1 MITVHHL
8 NNSRSQR
15 ILWLL
20 EELNVKYEIRH
31 YQRDVITNRAPD
43 ELKVIHP
50 LGKSPV
56 IEDGNLII
64 AETGAI
70 IEYLLN
76 KYDKNQLLPN
86 KKDEEYNDYLH
97 FLHFAEGSAM
107 LPLLLSLFNG
117 FLGKAGAPLEPLIS
131 KEIRNILNYCEQQLT
146 KYEYFVRN
154 KITGADILM
163 IFPLEAARSKGLLS
177 DYEAC
182 NEYVE
187 KIHNRVAYKA
197 ALKRGGTYSFGPINN

>member
-76 KYDKNQLLPN
+76 K
-86 KKDEEYNDYLH
+86 
-97 FLHFAEGSAM
+97 
-107 LPLLLSLFNG
+107 
-117 FLGKAGAPLEPLIS
+117 
-131 KEIRNILNYCEQQLT
+131 
-146 KYEYFVRN
+146 
-154 KITGADILM
+154 
-163 IFPLEAARSKGLLS
+163 
-177 DYEAC
+177 
-182 NEYVE
+182 
-187 KIHNRVAYKA
+187 
-197 ALKRGGTYSFGPINN
+197 

>member
-76 KYDKNQLLPN
+76 KYDKNQLLPT
-86 KKDEEYNDYLH
+86 KRMKSIMIIYTSCILLKGLQCYH
-97 FLHFAEGSAM
+97 CSSA
-107 LPLLLSLFNG
+107 LFNG

-131 KEIRNILNYCEQQLT
+131 KEIKNILNYCEQQLT
-146 KYEYFVRN
+146 KYEYFARN

-182 NEYVE
+182 NDYVE